1 MPTALAAPVADY
13 VIEWSAFD
21 DTVGW
26 NAGYRIHRDREMG
39 RALHTH
45 HGFEEVF
52 LVDAG
57 QAIHELNGRDY
68 ALTEG
73 DLVFI
78 HSTDVHRFRSASPDF
93 ALVNL
98 SMPVGTMA
106 TLHDRYVPDHA
117 PEWMNAPS
125 RQHHLPAGRSA
136 RLALM
141 ARGLCDGTPT
151 QLEIDRFLIDIVA
164 TVHPPATRP
173 SPFPKW
179 LNESFVRWRDSS
191 AAMAGGVGELARL
204 SCRSREHVS
213 RVIRQCTGKR
223 AVDVLNEARMQV
235 AADRLQMTS
244 RPIAVIASEIGL
256 PNLSHFYRVFRQT
269 FGTTPRRFR
278 AERISPGVTR

>member
-1 MPTALAAPVADY
+1 MADY
-13 VIEWSAFD
+13 VIDWSAFD

-57 QAIHELNGRDY
+57 RAIHELNGRDY
-68 ALTEG
+68 ALTER
-73 DLVFI
+73 DLVFV
-78 HSTDVHRFRSASPDF
+78 HTTDVHRFRSASPDF

-106 TLHDRYVPDHA
+106 RLHERYVPERA
-117 PEWMNAPS
+117 QEWLNAPS
-125 RQHHLPAGRSA
+125 RQHHLPAGRAS
-136 RLALM
+136 RLAM
-141 ARGLCDGTPT
+141 IARGLCDGTPT

-164 TVHPPATRP
+164 TVHPPAIRP
-173 SPFPKW
+173 SPFPPW
-179 LNESFVRWRDSS
+179 LNESFTRWRDSS

-204 SCRSREHVS
+204 ACRSREHVS
-213 RVIRQCTGKR
+213 RVIRQSTGKR
-223 AVDVLNEARMQV
+223 AVDVLNEVRMQV
-235 AADRLQMTS
+235 AADRLEMTG
-244 RPIAVIASEIGL
+244 RPIAIIAAEVGL

-278 AERISPGVTR
+278 AERTSPGITR